1 MRSETTQQPTQPV
14 PSTDPTP
21 FDAFVS
27 RLIRRKSRQLVGRAG
42 FTRSDRPDIE
52 QELARKLLAQ
62 MALFDAEQGHWYV
75 FVTTVVE
82 RHAANILR
90 NKRAEKRDHRRET
103 SLNTIVD
110 RDDNGPVFLG
120 DLIGQREYDARCHR
134 CTRDEAEQTELAA
147 DLANVLATLSDDVRD
162 LAERLMYASASEIAR
177 ETAVPRS
184 TLQRR
189 MERIRRAFEDA
200 GLRNYL

>member
-1 MRSETTQQPTQPV
+1 MRPESTQQSTQATSSP
-14 PSTDPTP
+14 DPTP

-42 FTRSDRPDIE
+42 FTPSDRPDIE

-62 MALFDAEQGHWYV
+62 TALFDAQQGHWYV

-82 RHAANILR
+82 RHAASILR

-103 SLNTIVD
+103 SLNTVVD
-110 RDDNGPVFLG
+110 RDDHGPVLLG
-120 DLIGQREYDARCHR
+120 DLIGQREYDARR
-134 CTRDEAEQTELAA
+134 GRFTRDEGEQTELAF
-147 DLANVLATLSDDVRD
+147 DLANVLATLPADVRD
-162 LAERLMYASASEIAR
+162 LAERLMHASASEIAR
-177 ETAVPRS
+177 ETDVPRT